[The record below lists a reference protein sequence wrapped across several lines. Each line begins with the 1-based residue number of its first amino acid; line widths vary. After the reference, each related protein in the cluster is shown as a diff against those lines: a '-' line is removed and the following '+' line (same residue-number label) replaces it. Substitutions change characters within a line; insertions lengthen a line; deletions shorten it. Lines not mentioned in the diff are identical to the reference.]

1 MSMKKFKEQRQKLS
15 FWMSTSKL
23 EALMKLYQTDSITEV
38 FSKLV
43 DEKLDSNFATQQS
56 NRSVITSIGGKNKLA
71 RRIIELM
78 PEHSVYVEPFGNT
91 ASILLQKAP
100 VKKEVYNDIHEDV
113 VNFFTVIQTDPL
125 ALYHACTKL
134 PYSEA
139 VYREMLSS
147 PVPADAV
154 EKAARFYYLSRAG
167 FLATSRGTTGFRT
180 NTSDGRNFGKFYYK
194 ECERFYAISK
204 RLQSVEL
211 LNRDFRKVIRAYRD
225 HEDALILADPPYYDG
240 TDYYEGSF
248 AWKDHRDLAQLL
260 TSIRGKAMVLN
271 SQNERIHELYT
282 GLGFGYKVIRTKYSS
297 RKSDVDEE
305 GNRTRPVVPLH
316 VYMNF

>member
-1 MSMKKFKEQRQKLS
+1 MKKFKEQRQKLS

-38 FSKLV
+38 FSQLV
-43 DEKLDSNFATQQS
+43 DEKLDHNFSAKQDQ
-56 NRSVITSIGGKNKLA
+56 RSVITSIGGKNKLA

-91 ASILLQKAP
+91 ASILLQKEP
-100 VKKEVYNDIHEDV
+100 VQKEVYNDIHEEV
-113 VNFFTVIQTDPL
+113 VNFFSIIQTDPL
-125 ALYHACTKL
+125 ALYNACTKL

-147 PVPADAV
+147 PVPEDSLQR
-154 EKAARFYYLSRAG
+154 AARFYYLSRAG
-167 FLATSRGTTGFRT
+167 FMASSGGKTGFRT
-180 NTSDGRNFGKFYYK
+180 NASDGRNFGKFYYK

-211 LNRDFRKVIRAYRD
+211 LNRDFRKVIRAYSD
-225 HEDALILADPPYYDG
+225 SPEALILADPPYYDG
-240 TDYYEGSF
+240 TDYYQNDF
-248 AWKDHRDLAQLL
+248 TWRDHKDLAHLL
-260 TSIRGKAMVLN
+260 ASIKGKAMVLN
-271 SQNERIHELYT
+271 SENERIHQLYT
-282 GLGFGYKVIRTKYSS
+282 GLGFHFKVIRTKYTS
-297 RKSDVDEE
+297 RKSDVGED
-305 GNRTRPVVPLH
+305 GTRTRPIVPLY

>member
-1 MSMKKFKEQRQKLS
+1 MKKCKEQRQKLS

-23 EALMKLYQTDSITEV
+23 EALMKLYQTESITEV
-38 FSKLV
+38 FSRLI
-43 DEKLDSNFATQQS
+43 DEKLDHHFAGQKD

-100 VKKEVYNDIHEDV
+100 VKKEVYNDLHEEV

-134 PYSEA
+134 PYSEV
-139 VYREMLSS
+139 VYRDMLASAI
-147 PVPADAV
+147 PDDAV

-180 NTSDGRNFGKFYYK
+180 NTSDGRNFGKFYYR
-194 ECERFYAISK
+194 ECERFYAVSK

-211 LNRDFRKVIRAYRD
+211 LHRDFRKVIQAYRD
-225 HEDALILADPPYYDG
+225 QEEALILADPPYYDG
-240 TDYYEGSF
+240 TDYYESGF
-248 AWKDHRDLAQLL
+248 TWKDHCDLAQRLA
-260 TSIRGKAMVLN
+260 SIRGKAMVLN
-271 SQNERIHELYT
+271 SQNDQIRKLYT
-282 GLGFGYKVIRTKYSS
+282 DLGFHFKVIRTKYTS
-297 RKSDVDEE
+297 RKSDIGED
-305 GNRTRPVVPLH
+305 GTRTRPIVPLY

>member
-1 MSMKKFKEQRQKLS
+1 VPMKKFKEQRQKLS

-23 EALMKLYQTDSITEV
+23 EALMRLYQTESITEV
-38 FSKLV
+38 FSKLI
-43 DEKLDSNFATQQS
+43 DEKFDSNFAAQQD

-91 ASILLQKAP
+91 ASILLQKAS
-100 VKKEVYNDIHEDV
+100 VKKEVYNDIHEDM

-134 PYSEA
+134 PYSEV

-147 PVPADAV
+147 PVPVDAL

-180 NTSDGRNFGKFYYK
+180 NTSDGRSFGKFYYK
-194 ECERFYAISK
+194 ECNASMRFRSGY
-204 RLQSVEL
+204 
-211 LNRDFRKVIRAYRD
+211 
-225 HEDALILADPPYYDG
+225 
-240 TDYYEGSF
+240 
-248 AWKDHRDLAQLL
+248 
-260 TSIRGKAMVLN
+260 
-271 SQNERIHELYT
+271 SQ
-282 GLGFGYKVIRTKYSS
+282 
-297 RKSDVDEE
+297 
-305 GNRTRPVVPLH
+305 
-316 VYMNF
+316 

>member
-1 MSMKKFKEQRQKLS
+1 
-15 FWMSTSKL
+15 
-23 EALMKLYQTDSITEV
+23 
-38 FSKLV
+38 
-43 DEKLDSNFATQQS
+43 
-56 NRSVITSIGGKNKLA
+56 
-71 RRIIELM
+71 M

-113 VNFFTVIQTDPL
+113 VNFFTVIQTDSL

-147 PVPADAV
+147 PVPDDTV
-154 EKAARFYYLSRAG
+154 QKAARFYYLSRAG
-167 FLATSRGTTGFRT
+167 FLASSRGTTGFRT

-194 ECERFYAISK
+194 ECERFYAVSK

-211 LNRDFRKVIRAYRD
+211 LNRDFRKIIRAYRD

-240 TDYYEGSF
+240 TDYYENNF
-248 AWKDHRDLAQLL
+248 TWKAHRDLAELL
-260 TSIRGKAMVLN
+260 ASIKGKAMVLN
-271 SQNERIHELYT
+271 SENERIHELYT
-282 GLGFGYKVIRTKYSS
+282 DMGFHYKSIRTKYSS
-297 RKSDVDEE
+297 RKSDVNDD
-305 GNRTRPVVPLH
+305 GIRTRPVVPLY